1 MLNIDLKS
9 VLRRTVSD
17 TYGDLVT
24 RRTGK
29 AVRDGIEEELQ
40 TLDVDQVAVI
50 DFGTVRCLDYSCADE
65 IVGKLLLA
73 HGDARFFLLRGITAS
88 HRDAIEPVLER
99 HGVAVAARDRD
110 GTIRLLGPLDD
121 TVRQAWAIVS
131 DRGGA
136 ATQEV
141 ASALALP
148 LDRVQSILETLKT
161 HHLVQH
167 DDGRYKPLTTE

>member
-9 VLRRTVSD
+9 VLRRMVSGS
-17 TYGDLVT
+17 YGDLVT

-29 AVRDGIEEELQ
+29 AVRDGIEQELAAV
-40 TLDVDQVAVI
+40 DADQVAVI

-73 HGDARFFLLRGITAS
+73 HGSARYFLLRGVTPS

-121 TVRQAWAIVS
+121 TTRRAFAIVS

-136 ATQEV
+136 ETEEI

-148 LDRVQSILETLKT
+148 LDRVQTILETLNAR
-161 HHLVQH
+161 HLVQH
-167 DDGRYKPLTTE
+167 DDGRYTPLTAE